1 MFARCCTSRTAVAER
16 CRRAILVQVCR
27 LLWGGLTSLG
37 LQPFVEDEA
46 DRLATVNTV
55 KVARVLF
62 GLLPNTI

>member
-1 MFARCCTSRTAVAER
+1 MFTRCCTSCTAVAER
-16 CRRAILVQVCR
+16 FRRAIPVQVCR

-46 DRLATVNTV
+46 DRLATVNTI